1 MERGTMEH
9 LNITFPSELKERLD
23 REALREKTKRSTLIQ
38 KAVKVYLA
46 LKEQQA
52 KNILLREGYEAM
64 ALESKNIMDDFKELD
79 RESLKYV
86 D

>member
-1 MERGTMEH
+1 MVH

-23 REALREKTKRSTLIQ
+23 KEAYREKMKRSTLIQ
-38 KAVKVYLA
+38 KAVRVYLTIKDRKA
-46 LKEQQA
+46 KEL
-52 KNILLREGYEAM
+52 LLREGYEAM
-64 ALESKNIMDDFKELD
+64 ALESKKIMDDFKHID

>member
-1 MERGTMEH
+1 MIH

-23 REALREKTKRSTLIQ
+23 KEAYREKTKRSTLIQ
-38 KAVKVYLA
+38 KAVRVYLA
-46 LKEQQA
+46 VKQRQA
-52 KNILLREGYEAM
+52 KEVLLREGYAAM
-64 ALESKNIMDDFKELD
+64 VSESRKIMDDFKHVD